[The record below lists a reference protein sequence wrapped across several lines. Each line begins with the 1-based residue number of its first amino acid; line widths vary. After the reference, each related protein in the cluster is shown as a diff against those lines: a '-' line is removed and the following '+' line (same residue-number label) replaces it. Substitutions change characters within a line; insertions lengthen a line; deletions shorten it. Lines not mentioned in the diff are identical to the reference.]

1 MAEEKPLG
9 NYELIVLMGLAYRNL
24 IDDLQ
29 AGMAQAGFTDV
40 RPGHGFAF
48 QLLSFKSASVNELAA
63 HLGVTKQ
70 AASQMVEYL
79 EQHRYVIRQADPT
92 DRRGKVVALTPR
104 GWECIKKAEEILAG
118 LEMKIA
124 GQLGPPAIEEFR
136 NHLRRL
142 VRLHDGNDT
151 LRLRPIW

>member
-1 MAEEKPLG
+1 MAEQSLG
-9 NYELIVLMGLAYRNL
+9 SYELIVLMGLAYRNM

-29 AGMAQAGFTDV
+29 AGMVEAGFSDV

-48 QLLSFKSASVNELAA
+48 QLLSFKSASVNELAE

-79 EQHRYVIRQADPT
+79 EQRRYVIRQTDPNDKRSKVVTLT
-92 DRRGKVVALTPR
+92 DR
-104 GWECIKKAEEILAG
+104 GWACIKKAEEILAG
-118 LEMKIA
+118 LEKQLA
-124 GQLGPPAIEEFR
+124 GQLGPVAIAELRDSLR
-136 NHLRRL
+136 NL
-142 VRLHDGNDT
+142 VYQRQGGET

>member
-1 MAEEKPLG
+1 M
-9 NYELIVLMGLAYRNL
+9 

-29 AGMAQAGFTDV
+29 SRLGVAGFSDV

-48 QLLSFKSASVNELAA
+48 QLLSFKSASVNELAE

-79 EQHRYVIRQADPT
+79 EQHHYVIRQTDP
-92 DRRGKVVALTPR
+92 DDKRSKVVTLTPK
-104 GWECIKKAEEILAG
+104 GWACIKKAEEILAD
-118 LEMKIA
+118 LEKQLT
-124 GQLGPPAIEEFR
+124 GQPGSVAIGELR
-136 NHLRRL
+136 NILRSL
-142 VRLHDGNDT
+142 VYQRQGGEI

>member
-1 MAEEKPLG
+1 MAEQPLG
-9 NYELIVLMGLAYRNL
+9 SYELIVLMGLAFRSM

-29 AGMAQAGFTDV
+29 ARLGGAGFSDV

-48 QLLSFKSASVNELAA
+48 QLLSFKSASINELAE

-79 EQHRYVIRQADPT
+79 EQRHYVIRQSDP
-92 DRRGKVVALTPR
+92 DDKRSKVVTLTAK
-104 GWECIKKAEEILAG
+104 GWACIKMAEDILADMEKQLTGQLEPVTIGELRNILRSLVYQRQGEEI
-118 LEMKIA
+118 
-124 GQLGPPAIEEFR
+124 
-136 NHLRRL
+136 
-142 VRLHDGNDT
+142 